1 MLVLFFL
8 GPSVEEKYGPKEFL
22 RFYLVTIVVGG
33 IVWSLFAYFTTP
45 PDQYSKS
52 ILLGASGGV
61 VGVVILF
68 ALNFPKQILYIWG
81 IIPIPAWL
89 LGVLF
94 VAMDLFG
101 FAGAGMS
108 NVAYIVHLAG
118 AAFAF
123 VYFQT
128 GMNLGQWGQ
137 SFQSSSPRRK
147 YKVVSP
153 DDDQNDDPKMAA
165 EVDRILEKIH
175 RSGEESL
182 TGSERKMLK
191 KASRQFQKRK
201 R

>member
-1 MLVLFFL
+1 
-8 GPSVEEKYGPKEFL
+8 
-22 RFYLVTIVVGG
+22 
-33 IVWSLFAYFTTP
+33 
-45 PDQYSKS
+45 
-52 ILLGASGGV
+52 
-61 VGVVILF
+61 
-68 ALNFPKQILYIWG
+68 
-81 IIPIPAWL
+81 
-89 LGVLF
+89 
-94 VAMDLFG
+94 MDLFG